1 MKTPPLLLGAALV
14 FWGWQT
20 GFLLVGL
27 LLGAALEG
35 ARAIKARWEFFR
47 R

>member
-1 MKTPPLLLGAALV
+1 MKTPPFLLGATLV

-20 GFLLVGL
+20 GFLVPGLVMGV
-27 LLGAALEG
+27 ALEG
-35 ARAIKARWEFFR
+35 TRFTSAMGDVR